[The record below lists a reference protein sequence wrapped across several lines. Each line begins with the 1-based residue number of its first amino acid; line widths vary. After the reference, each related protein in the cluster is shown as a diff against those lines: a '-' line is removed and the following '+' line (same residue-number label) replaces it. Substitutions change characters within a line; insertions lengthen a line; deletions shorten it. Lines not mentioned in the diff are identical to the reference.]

1 MIFFSSFFPS
11 KFCDFFIVL
20 NFYIVY
26 SNTLYCTHNV
36 YIKKILIIFRYNRCQ
51 DTLHTDER
59 GRILAKDDHNF
70 TMENFHRHNVHI
82 AKME

>member
-1 MIFFSSFFPS
+1 MIFFSSFFPP

-36 YIKKILIIFRYNRCQ
+36 YIKKILTFRYNRCQ
-51 DTLHTDER
+51 DTLHTDDQTMKEDEFLQKTII
-59 GRILAKDDHNF
+59 ILQ
-70 TMENFHRHNVHI
+70 
-82 AKME
+82 

>member
-1 MIFFSSFFPS
+1 MIFFSSFFPP

-36 YIKKILIIFRYNRCQ
+36 YIKKILIFRYNRCQ
-51 DTLHTDER
+51 DTQMKEDEFLQKTII
-59 GRILAKDDHNF
+59 ILQ
-70 TMENFHRHNVHI
+70 
-82 AKME
+82 